1 MNAAVRRWG
10 LAVFIVVSLT
20 GAGLADRFA
29 PASPWLPAADP
40 PAEPGGAWACP
51 FLKAAGFPG
60 WLHFANFGRVA
71 SHVRVTYVPDRKPP
85 VVQAFDI
92 GPGRAGTIG
101 APAAIRSSAAGAIVE
116 YAGGDLVVSRTA
128 FLTANGGTGGAAA
141 PCGRPGAQAVV
152 ASQGATLGVESHL
165 ILLNPGTSDA
175 VVDVSLLFD
184 GQELEPESLRGRV
197 VPARGRLVIR
207 EGDFA
212 FDERAVAGVVQARSG
227 RVVADVLLAARGLIE
242 LVPAVGAASET
253 VAIGNTAGGRLLF
266 SAVAI
271 GDADAVTDSRTLSR
285 DGQGV
290 FEPIAGGL
298 PPNAPL
304 LAEIPKDSFPAGPV
318 AVAVTS
324 STSPVALG
332 ARWQV
337 TGRGGV
343 VEQAATVAVPPADRA
358 MAVIGPPALAGELR
372 LLVANPA
379 ERDARIS
386 VTVVTDAGTTAPPA
400 LQQVTLGAGE
410 SIQLSLAGVGGSGT
424 LGVLITS
431 VGAPGAA
438 AVPAIALQ
446 PSFGAYAVT
455 AIPDLPRPVVAVDP
469 DPRAG
474 VAA

>member
-1 MNAAVRRWG
+1 MNASLRRWG
-10 LAVFIVVSLT
+10 LLAFVVLSIT
-20 GAGLADRFA
+20 GAALADRFA
-29 PASPWLPAADP
+29 PAPPWLPAADR

-51 FLKAAGFPG
+51 FLKAAGSPG
-60 WLHFANFGRVA
+60 WLHVANFGRVA
-71 SHVRVTYVPDRKPP
+71 SHVRVTYLPDRKAP

-101 APAAIRSSAAGAIVE
+101 SPAAIRSSAAGAIVE

-128 FLTANGGTGGAAA
+128 FVTANGGTGGAAA

-152 ASQGATLGVESHL
+152 TSQGATLGVETHL

-197 VPARGRLVIR
+197 VPARGRLIIR

-212 FDERAVAGVVQARSG
+212 FDERVVAGVVQARSG
-227 RVVADVLLAARGLIE
+227 RIVADALIAARGLIE

-253 VAIGNTAGGRLLF
+253 VAIGNTAFGPLAF
-266 SAVAI
+266 SAVAV
-271 GDADAVTDSRTLSR
+271 GDTDAVTDSRTLSES
-285 DGQGV
+285 GQGV
-290 FEPIAGGL
+290 FEPIAAGL
-298 PPNAPL
+298 PPNTPRF
-304 LAEIPKDSFPAGPV
+304 AEIPKGSFAPGPV

-337 TGRGGV
+337 IGPRGV
-343 VEQAATVAVPPADRA
+343 VEQAATVAVPPAARA
-358 MAVIGPPALAGELR
+358 LAVIGPPALASELR

-379 ERDARIS
+379 DRDATIS
-386 VTVVTDAGTTAPPA
+386 VTVVTDAGSTTPSA
-400 LQQVTLGAGE
+400 LQDVSLGAGE
-410 SIQLSLAGVGGSGT
+410 AIQLSLAGVGGSGT
-424 LGVLITS
+424 VGVLVTS
-431 VGAPGAA
+431 VGAGVAA
-438 AVPAIALQ
+438 AVQAVALQ
-446 PSFGAYAVT
+446 PAFGAYAVT
-455 AIPDLPRPVVAVDP
+455 AFPDLPRLTVAVDP

-474 VAA
+474 VPA